1 MLLKAILIGL
11 IAAYGCFD
19 YQLGTLYAFRPIT
32 LGPLVGLVLGDLKT
46 GVEIGAA
53 LELMF
58 MGSVSVGAY
67 IPPDVTV
74 GGVLATAFAIQLG
87 KGTEAAVALAMPI
100 AVIALGIGNL
110 LSAVMPVFLSIADKG
125 AAEGNYKKVRLTHWI
140 MGDVGLIKNFL
151 LVSIAFY
158 AGSNAVQSALD
169 AIPDFILDGMGIAA
183 NMLPAMG
190 FAMLL
195 RMVISKRLIPYLILG
210 FVLISY
216 ANIPVLGV
224 ALIAIVIASV
234 KFGFFE
240 NKVAV
245 ETATAAGNEEV
256 VDDEDF

>member
-1 MLLKAILIGL
+1 
-11 IAAYGCFD
+11 
-19 YQLGTLYAFRPIT
+19 
-32 LGPLVGLVLGDLKT
+32 
-46 GVEIGAA
+46 
-53 LELMF
+53 
-58 MGSVSVGAY
+58 
-67 IPPDVTV
+67 
-74 GGVLATAFAIQLG
+74 
-87 KGTEAAVALAMPI
+87 
-100 AVIALGIGNL
+100 
-110 LSAVMPVFLSIADKG
+110 
-125 AAEGNYKKVRLTHWI
+125 
-140 MGDVGLIKNFL
+140 
-151 LVSIAFY
+151 
-158 AGSNAVQSALD
+158 
-169 AIPDFILDGMGIAA
+169 MGIAA

-245 ETATAAGNEEV
+245 ETAMAAGNEEV

>member
-46 GVEIGAA
+46 GVEIGAT

-140 MGDVGLIKNFL
+140 MGHVG
-151 LVSIAFY
+151 
-158 AGSNAVQSALD
+158 
-169 AIPDFILDGMGIAA
+169 
-183 NMLPAMG
+183 
-190 FAMLL
+190 
-195 RMVISKRLIPYLILG
+195 
-210 FVLISY
+210 
-216 ANIPVLGV
+216 
-224 ALIAIVIASV
+224 
-234 KFGFFE
+234 
-240 NKVAV
+240 
-245 ETATAAGNEEV
+245 
-256 VDDEDF
+256 

>member
-1 MLLKAILIGL
+1 MA
-11 IAAYGCFD
+11 
-19 YQLGTLYAFRPIT
+19 
-32 LGPLVGLVLGDLKT
+32 
-46 GVEIGAA
+46 
-53 LELMF
+53 
-58 MGSVSVGAY
+58 SVSVGAY

-87 KGTEAAVALAMPI
+87 QGTEAAVTLAMPI

-110 LSAVMPVFLSIADKG
+110 LSAVMPVFLTIADKG
-125 AAEGNYKKVRLTHWI
+125 AAEGNYKKIRFTHWL
-140 MGDVGLIKNFL
+140 MGHVGLIKNFL

-158 AGSNAVQSALD
+158 AGSGAVQSALD
-169 AIPDFILDGMGIAA
+169 IIPDFILDGMGIAA

-216 ANIPVLGV
+216 AEIPVLGI

-245 ETATAAGNEEV
+245 ETGAAGNEEV

>member
-1 MLLKAILIGL
+1 
-11 IAAYGCFD
+11 
-19 YQLGTLYAFRPIT
+19 
-32 LGPLVGLVLGDLKT
+32 
-46 GVEIGAA
+46 
-53 LELMF
+53 

-140 MGDVGLIKNFL
+140 MGHVGLIKNFL

-245 ETATAAGNEEV
+245 ETAMAAGNEEV

>member
-46 GVEIGAA
+46 GVE
-53 LELMF
+53 

-74 GGVLATAFAIQLG
+74 GGTLATAFAIQLG

-125 AAEGNYKKVRLTHWI
+125 AAEGNYKKIRLTHWI
-140 MGDVGLIKNFL
+140 MGHVGLIKNFL